1 MKVEKD
7 VIRNMSKILRLCMFS
22 ILFCLSAMSKAEAID
37 STIYKKVSY
46 AIENPTYTNVI
57 DAYDLIVKGRS
68 HNIKDKEHSFET
80 IRQYLQND
88 EIAIEIIAMP
98 KSISQTLYYA
108 FAIRKQYDAPHIVYL
123 FDEKDL
129 DSELNKGSSFFS
141 DTKMSSML
149 IEPLRE
155 ELTGVKKIYF
165 TPAKKLHLFAIEY
178 CNVDDRVMLAEKYQ
192 LYRLTSSAILTHR
205 RKQRILYDSYA
216 IYGGIDYDA
225 IPEFEEKYDGESMK
239 FQLGYLHDSYL
250 AAIDIDSFLT
260 GEGLHGSFYANEEA
274 TELSFKELSQK
285 DIKVFFIETHGVNDS
300 KQSVTPYP
308 NSLMFS
314 SSAYIMSGGIVPPE
328 YEDGLLTSDEIA
340 TLNLSS
346 MDLAVI
352 SACKS
357 ALGDIDWKGVD
368 GLMSAFKT
376 AGVNS
381 LVMVTDDVVDYVSG
395 EVWKSFFRNLIRGM
409 SMRESL
415 LNAIKKTRSSQ
426 NGFYS
431 SPKYWTPYILI
442 DGIN

>member
-1 MKVEKD
+1 
-7 VIRNMSKILRLCMFS
+7 MSKLQRLFMFS
-22 ILFCLSAMSKAEAID
+22 IFFCLCIKSKAETID
-37 STIYKKVSY
+37 STIYKMVSY
-46 AIENPTYTNVI
+46 AIENPTSTNVI
-57 DAYDLIVKGRS
+57 DAYDLIVKSRS
-68 HNIKDKEHSFET
+68 HNIKDKEHSFKT
-80 IRQYLQND
+80 IKHHLQND

-98 KSISQTLYYA
+98 KSTSQDLYYA

-123 FDEKDL
+123 FNEKDI
-129 DSELNKGSSFFS
+129 DSELSKGVSFYS
-141 DTKMSSML
+141 DTRMASML

-155 ELTGVKKIYF
+155 ELTEVKKIYL

-178 CNVDDRVMLAEKYQ
+178 CNVEDGVMLAEKYQ
-192 LYRLTSSAILTHR
+192 FYRLTSSAFLTHR
-205 RKQRILYDSYA
+205 REQRAPYNSYA

-225 IPEFEEKYDGESMK
+225 CPEFEEKFDGESK
-239 FQLGYLHDSYL
+239 IFQLGYLHDSYL
-250 AAIDIDSFLT
+250 AAIDINSILT
-260 GEGLHGSFYANEEA
+260 KEGLHGFFYANKEA

-285 DIKVFFIETHGVNDS
+285 GIQVLFIETHAVNDS
-300 KQSVTPYP
+300 KHSSTSYP

-328 YEDGLLTSDEIA
+328 HEDGLLTSNEIA

-357 ALGDIDWKGVD
+357 ALGNIDWKGVD

-381 LVMVTDDVVDYVSG
+381 LVMTTDDVVDYVSG

-415 LNAIKKTRSSQ
+415 LNAIKKAKSSK

-431 SPKYWTPYILI
+431 SPKYWTPFILI